1 MKKIICC
8 LLIISFMFFNGCVEK
23 DVQTSKS
30 EQIRNYIVYNI
41 GKIPKDLFM
50 LDDSNI
56 RQQDLLNNLFEGLVR
71 VDDTGKIIPAI
82 AQSWTLSKD
91 ETCYTFKIKD
101 NAKWSDGTYITA
113 EDFVDFFKEILSKD
127 VENIY
132 AEQLY
137 CIFGAENYR
146 SGKTDFSN
154 VAIRALDKK
163 SLEIRLNYPC
173 CYFLNLLAQPIYG
186 IRKIDANLKDWSK
199 SYKNILYSGYFTIS
213 DFKNNN
219 EMMLI
224 KNKNY
229 WNKDSVKSD
238 KICITFNDGSEASLA
253 AFQNSKIN
261 LFTNPPISEV
271 KNLMNKG
278 SIIEQQSLSAG
289 ALVFNLKRDTIVKD
303 VNFRKAVSE
312 CIDRNAIS
320 KNILND
326 SAKSGLSFIPQG
338 VSNGINGVYINKEFF
353 SASIQKDKAVNF
365 IKNSKYNK
373 DSDPLKII
381 YLDTVENKKVCE
393 NIAKNLRDN
402 LQIKVECEGY
412 STEELKDEIKK
423 GDYDMAKIQYEA
435 AYNYPLSF
443 LEQWQ
448 SSSKNNVYGYSNIV
462 FDNMVVKARIE
473 SDGSKKIAELRTAED
488 ILMEELPVI
497 PMYFNKILICKK
509 YNIKG
514 VSINQRGN
522 LDFHNLEI
530 VTEA

>member
-8 LLIISFMFFNGCVEK
+8 LLIINFVFFNGCVEK
-23 DVQTSKS
+23 DIQTSKS

-41 GKIPKDLFM
+41 GKMPKDLFM
-50 LDDSNI
+50 LNDCNT

-71 VDDTGKIIPAI
+71 TDDSGKITPAI

-91 ETCYTFKIKD
+91 ETCYTFKIRD

-113 EDFVDFFKEILSKD
+113 EDFVNFFKEILSRD

-132 AEQLY
+132 AEQFY
-137 CIFGAENYR
+137 CIFGAENYK

-186 IRKIDANLKDWSK
+186 IRKIDANLKDWNK
-199 SYKNILYSGYFTIS
+199 NYKNILYSGYFTIG
-213 DFKNNN
+213 DFKNSN
-219 EMMLI
+219 EMTLI

-229 WNKDSVKSD
+229 WNKDGVKSD
-238 KICITFNDGSEASLA
+238 KIGITFNDESEASLA
-253 AFQNSKIN
+253 AFENSKIN

-271 KNLMNKG
+271 KNLINKG

-289 ALVFNLKRDTIVKD
+289 ALVFNLKKDTIVKD
-303 VNFRKAVSE
+303 ENFRKAVSE
-312 CIDRNAIS
+312 CIDRNVIS

-326 SAKSGLSFIPQG
+326 SAKTGLSFIPQG
-338 VSNGINGVYINKEFF
+338 VSDGISGVYTNKEFF
-353 SASIQKDKAVNF
+353 SGSIQKDKALNF
-365 IKNSKYNK
+365 IKSSKYIK
-373 DSDPLKII
+373 DSDSLKMI
-381 YLDTVENKKVCE
+381 YLDTVENKKICE
-393 NIAKNLRDN
+393 NIAKSLKDN

-412 STEELKDEIKK
+412 NTEELNDEIKR
-423 GDYDMAKIQYEA
+423 GDYDIVKMQYAA

-448 SSSKNNVYGYSNIV
+448 SSSKDNVYGYSNIV
-462 FDNMVVKARIE
+462 FDNMLVKARIE
-473 SDGSKKIAELRTAED
+473 SDGSKKMAALRTAED
-488 ILMEELPVI
+488 ILMEDLPVI
-497 PMYFNKILICKK
+497 PLYFNNTLVCKK

-514 VSINQRGN
+514 VSINKKGN

-530 VTEA
+530 VK